1 MQMNRIILA
10 FLAALVTGTLSAD
23 VLVLETGKTLK
34 IKSYTIHGE
43 SMQIDLSDKAEMI
56 IPVVWV
62 REIRPSPPEP
72 QPTVVETLQEKP
84 DFAYSDLV
92 LTLAGK
98 HQLDWRLVAAVM
110 STESNFDPRAV
121 SPKGARGLM
130 QLMPATA
137 RMYSVNDLYDPA
149 QNIEAGIKHLK
160 MLLERYDGNLK
171 LVLAAYNSGEKT
183 VDRFQGIPPYP
194 ETRDYVKRVLK
205 LYKTGV

>member
-1 MQMNRIILA
+1 MKMSRVIFV
-10 FLAALVTGTLSAD
+10 FLAALLTGTLSAD

-43 SMQIDLSDKAEMI
+43 AMQIDLSDKAEMT
-56 IPVVWV
+56 IPVAWV

-72 QPTVVETLQEKP
+72 KPPVVEIQQEKP
-84 DFAYSDLV
+84 AFAYSDLV

-110 STESNFDPRAV
+110 SAESNFNSHAI
-121 SPKGARGLM
+121 SPKGACGLM
-130 QLMPATA
+130 QLMPETA

-160 MLLERYDGNLK
+160 MLLERYEGNLK

-205 LYKTGV
+205 RYKTGV